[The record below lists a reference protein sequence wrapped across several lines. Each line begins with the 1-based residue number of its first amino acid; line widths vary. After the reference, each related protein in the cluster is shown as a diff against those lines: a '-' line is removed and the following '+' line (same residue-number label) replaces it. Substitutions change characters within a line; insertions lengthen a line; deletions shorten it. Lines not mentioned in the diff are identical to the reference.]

1 MNDVAVSQ
9 DSSSVLKVL
18 DWAYEK
24 ALTLNMPGTDNA
36 YELAESYLKES
47 GTLQDQ
53 INSLIRWQNAKS
65 GAAGFSMNLGG
76 LITLPVA
83 LPANFASVTF
93 VQIRVVAAIAHM
105 CGYDLKDDK
114 VKTLVYA
121 SLVGNAV
128 KDVLK
133 EVGVQVTT
141 KVSVKLIKT
150 YLTREIINV
159 INKAIGFR
167 LLTQA
172 GSKGIINAAKIV
184 PFLGGLVAGT
194 IDAYSTNYIG
204 NTARDLFLPQE

>member
-36 YELAESYLKES
+36 YALAESYLKES

-83 LPANFASVTF
+83 LPANFASVMF
-93 VQIRVVAAIAHM
+93 VQIRMVAAIAHM
-105 CGYDLKDDK
+105 CGHDLKDDK

-141 KVSVKLIKT
+141 KLSVKLIKT
-150 YLTREIINV
+150 YLTRETIKA

>member
-1 MNDVAVSQ
+1 
-9 DSSSVLKVL
+9 
-18 DWAYEK
+18 
-24 ALTLNMPGTDNA
+24 
-36 YELAESYLKES
+36 
-47 GTLQDQ
+47 
-53 INSLIRWQNAKS
+53 
-65 GAAGFSMNLGG
+65 MNLGG
-76 LITLPVA
+76 LITLP
-83 LPANFASVTF
+83 ANFVSVMF
-93 VQIRVVAAIAHM
+93 VQIRMVAAIAHM
-105 CGYDLKDDK
+105 CSHDLKDDK

-150 YLTREIINV
+150 YLTREIINA

-172 GSKGIINAAKIV
+172 GSKGIMNAAKIV

>member
-83 LPANFASVTF
+83 LPANFASVMF
-93 VQIRVVAAIAHM
+93 VQIRMVAAIAHM
-105 CGYDLKDDK
+105 CGHDLKDDK

-150 YLTREIINV
+150 YLTRETIKA

>member
-24 ALTLNMPGTDNA
+24 ALTLNMPGTDNVYA
-36 YELAESYLKES
+36 LAESYLKES

-83 LPANFASVTF
+83 LPANFASVMF
-93 VQIRVVAAIAHM
+93 VQIRMVAAIAHM
-105 CGYDLKDDK
+105 CGHDLKDDK

-150 YLTREIINV
+150 YLTRETIKTINRAV
-159 INKAIGFR
+159 GFR